1 MLCVSKYFVARAK
14 PPSKSIMLLLA
25 AVVPPK
31 CLGIIVQKWCSCAS
45 FWSLTVMLSPQPEI
59 VQGHRVTLSR
69 SSILSRLELTGNA
82 SVACEQLQG
91 KSILLPFA
99 V

>member
-31 CLGIIVQKWCSCAS
+31 CVGIIVQK
-45 FWSLTVMLSPQPEI
+45 M
-59 VQGHRVTLSR
+59 VQLCQLLALDSDVE
-69 SSILSRLELTGNA
+69 SST
-82 SVACEQLQG
+82 
-91 KSILLPFA
+91 
-99 V
+99 

>member
-31 CLGIIVQKWCSCAS
+31 CVGIIVQK
-45 FWSLTVMLSPQPEI
+45 M
-59 VQGHRVTLSR
+59 VQLCQF
-69 SSILSRLELTGNA
+69 LELDSDVESST
-82 SVACEQLQG
+82 
-91 KSILLPFA
+91 
-99 V
+99 